1 MFTRLR
7 RSAVV
12 RLPGMRRTLF
22 AGVLAASVAVPLSG
36 SEVPAPAP
44 VREVWGSA
52 EGRYAAV
59 REGILAAG
67 RTAAEHGQARRAE
80 VLRGMAAP
88 GRRFLF
94 FDGRDGGRAAEVFGD
109 LAGAERVVVVVPGSD
124 TGLDT
129 YGLLYAGALAL
140 HRELNGREPGARET
154 GGRET
159 AGRVAV
165 VAWLGYRT
173 PGTMDA
179 ALLTTGRADEAV
191 PRLQAFVREL
201 GGARVSLLCHSYGA
215 VVCGRAAGG
224 LGAVAGIVLYGAPGT
239 GTDTP
244 LRTSAPV
251 WAARTSADW
260 IALVP
265 HVRLRLPFLALGL
278 GLDPVSP
285 SSGARVFAAGDGGHS
300 DYLRPGSLF
309 LRNVAGIVS
318 GAGPDA

>member
-1 MFTRLR
+1 
-7 RSAVV
+7 
-12 RLPGMRRTLF
+12 MRRTLF
-22 AGVLAASVAVPLSG
+22 AAALAASVAVPLSG

-44 VREVWGSA
+44 VRASWGSA

-67 RTAAEHGQARRAE
+67 RTAAEHEQAHRAE
-80 VLRGMAAP
+80 ALRGMASP

-109 LAGAERVVVVVPGSD
+109 LAGAERVAVVVPGSD

-129 YGLLYAGALAL
+129 YGRLYADALAL
-140 HRELNGREPGARET
+140 HRQLGEQ
-154 GGRET
+154 
-159 AGRVAV
+159 VAV

-173 PGTMDA
+173 PGTLDA

-191 PRLQAFVREL
+191 PHLQAFVREL
-201 GGARVSLLCHSYGA
+201 GAARVSLLCHSYGA
-215 VVCGRAAGG
+215 VVCGRAAAG

-239 GTDTP
+239 GTDVP

-251 WAARTSADW
+251 WAARGRADW
-260 IALVP
+260 IAQVP
-265 HVRLRLPFLALGL
+265 HVRLRLPFLTLGL

-318 GAGPDA
+318 GAAPDA